1 MSGPDRPEYQWGN
14 EGQSDQTQAYQTP
27 PPPPAQGQPGYNPQP
42 WSQPPAAPPH
52 PQGAW
57 GQQSNPSTP
66 AWGIPG
72 QQQPAQ
78 PTWQQP
84 VPPQPGQPWGPP
96 GQAWQQPGQADY
108 GQYPQQPTGGKSK
121 TPLIIGLVAAV
132 VVIVA
137 LAVGA
142 YFMFFRA
149 KVLDQAAVQKGVQS
163 VLTDSYDLQ
172 NVTNVKCPK
181 DEKVEVNSSFT
192 CNVTV
197 DGESR
202 TVTIKIIDEDGTY
215 EVSKP
220 Q

>member
-14 EGQSDQTQAYQTP
+14 EGQSDPTQAFPTP
-27 PPPPAQGQPGYNPQP
+27 PPPPAQPGGFTPQP
-42 WSQPPAAPPH
+42 WSQQPGPP
-52 PQGAW
+52 PQQGGW
-57 GQQSNPSTP
+57 GQPPSNPSTP
-66 AWGIPG
+66 AWGIPS
-72 QQQPAQ
+72 QPQAQ

-84 VPPQPGQPWGPP
+84 PPPPNTGQQWGQPAQPWPQP
-96 GQAWQQPGQADY
+96 DY
-108 GQYPQQPTGGKSK
+108 GQYQQQPPGGKSK
-121 TPLIIGLVAAV
+121 TPLIIGGIAAV
-132 VVIVA
+132 VVILA
-137 LAVGA
+137 LIVGA

-149 KVLDQAAVQKGVQS
+149 KVLDQEAVQKGVQS

-172 NVTNVKCPK
+172 NVTDVKCPK
-181 DEKVEVNSSFT
+181 DEKVEVNASFT
-192 CNVTV
+192 CSVTV